1 MKVTDYSKGSKEYYE
16 KKKKKKKKNIYEI
29 VTEIFLKKK
38 KQKREY
44 GRVKNNNM
52 SIGDKQKIK
61 ENEKMY
67 RNARK
72 TA

>member
-1 MKVTDYSKGSKEYYE
+1 MEVTDYSKGSKEYYE
-16 KKKKKKKKNIYEI
+16 KKKKKKKNSYEI

-52 SIGDKQKIK
+52 SIGDKRKLK
-61 ENEKMY
+61 ENE
-67 RNARK
+67 
-72 TA
+72 

>member
-16 KKKKKKKKNIYEI
+16 KKKKKI

-52 SIGDKQKIK
+52 SIGDKQKK